1 MKYTY
6 RVTTKGRSKDSTY
19 LVFKFDRNL
28 STQNTYLSTQR
39 EQIPYKV
46 RSLLAGVNRVKG
58 VISGSA
64 GEFNSSGLIQV
75 DGNELTVKIIAV
87 DSTEIPNIADRIVKR
102 VQRRYAKGEPRQRM
116 NLVKLHA
123 ELVRLNKAADELALL
138 TGI

>member
-6 RVTTKGRSKDSTY
+6 RIDTQGLSKDSTY

-28 STQNTYLSTQR
+28 STQSTYLSTQR
-39 EQIPYKV
+39 EEIPNDV

-58 VISGSA
+58 VISGTVGS
-64 GEFNSSGLIQV
+64 FNSSGLIQV

-87 DSTEIPNIADRIVKR
+87 DTKEIPNIADRIVKR